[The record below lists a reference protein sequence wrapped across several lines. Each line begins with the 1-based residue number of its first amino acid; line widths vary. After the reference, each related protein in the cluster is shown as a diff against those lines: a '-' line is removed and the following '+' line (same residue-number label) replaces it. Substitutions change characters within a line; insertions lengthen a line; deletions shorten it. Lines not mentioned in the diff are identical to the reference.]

1 VVYHTLNRTS
11 MAASP
16 VPSPEQPQRVRGI
29 QCSDCRNVS
38 RTTYWALNERPVCA
52 KCKQQYAERIQR
64 ATGPGAM
71 TRVLVQGIFAALG
84 GAIITAIGISIFGM
98 TRILFSVGVGF
109 LIGSVIKRANGGWPG
124 RKYQVLAVSLT
135 YFALGLGAIT
145 PTLLSYRAASREI
158 RRAAADSVAAA
169 RARAAAADSASDDDA
184 DKATESPTDGLAA
197 MADSMEAERSKAPVH
212 TSPEME
218 KAKELARLPT
228 FAVIGGA
235 VLLMITAPIL
245 ANLQYGIYAAGL
257 GLLAFG
263 FGMKKA
269 WDLTEGGIELQLSG
283 PFKVGEGPIAPSF

>member
-1 VVYHTLNRTS
+1 

-29 QCSDCRNVS
+29 QCSDCRSVS

-71 TRVLVQGIFAALG
+71 TRVLVQGILAALG

-124 RKYQVLAVSLT
+124 RKYQVLAVALT
-135 YFALGLGAIT
+135 YFALGLGAFT
-145 PTLLSYRAASREI
+145 PTLLSFGAAKRELQRAT
-158 RRAAADSVAAA
+158 ADSLAAA
-169 RARAAAADSASDDDA
+169 RARAAAADSASDDDP
-184 DKATESPTDGLAA
+184 DKPEAGATDELAA
-197 MADSMEAERSKAPVH
+197 MADSMEAERSKPPVH
-212 TSPEME
+212 KTPELEGAE
-218 KAKELARLPT
+218 KLARLPLY
-228 FAVIGGA
+228 AIVGGA
-235 VLLMITAPIL
+235 VLMMITMPIL